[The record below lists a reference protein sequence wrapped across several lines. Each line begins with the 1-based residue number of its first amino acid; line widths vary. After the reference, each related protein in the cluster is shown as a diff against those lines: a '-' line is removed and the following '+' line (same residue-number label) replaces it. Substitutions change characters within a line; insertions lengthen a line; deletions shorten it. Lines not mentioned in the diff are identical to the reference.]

1 MPYGK
6 DFLDTLNKMLNDGGQ
21 TSHIIAEKCAS
32 CGTGEVEN
40 SDDIVKMC
48 KACSQALFIV
58 LLHYSIHAIR

>member
-48 KACSQALFIV
+48 KACSQAQLI
-58 LLHYSIHAIR
+58 